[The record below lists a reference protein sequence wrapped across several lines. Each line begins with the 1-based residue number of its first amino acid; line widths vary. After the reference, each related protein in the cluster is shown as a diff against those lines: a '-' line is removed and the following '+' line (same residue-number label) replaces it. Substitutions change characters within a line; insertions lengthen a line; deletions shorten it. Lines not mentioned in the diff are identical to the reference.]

1 MVSPFSPLSGSQ
13 RSNRHQQRLS
23 RQGLYPLSHLTT
35 RPPPDN
41 ELWIAPS
48 FLKLEGGRTVY
59 TLWNWKVVCF
69 PSSGEKQPRAPSSI
83 SAGPG
88 WLQPCQD
95 HFIGSS
101 NIDLLSIS
109 RQHAPSTLS
118 VPQFLQMCS
127 KAHLISIS
135 ESLLSQVRQN
145 CQSFVIPASLSSHL
159 KRFSLDLFVLFY
171 M

>member
-1 MVSPFSPLSGSQ
+1 MGIS
-13 RSNRHQQRLS
+13 RLAG
-23 RQGLYPLSHLTT
+23 QGLYPLSHLTIS
-35 RPPPDN
+35 PPPDN

-48 FLKLEGGRTVY
+48 FLKLEGGRAVY
-59 TLWNWKVVCF
+59 ALWNREVVCF

-101 NIDLLSIS
+101 NIGLLSIS
-109 RQHAPSTLS
+109 RQHALTLS
-118 VPQFLQMCS
+118 LCLSFSRCAVRHF
-127 KAHLISIS
+127 LISIS
-135 ESLLSQVRQN
+135 ESLSSQIRQN
-145 CQSFVIPASLSSHL
+145 CQNFAIPVCLSSHL
-159 KRFSLDLFVLFY
+159 KRFSFDLFVLFY